1 MFVEDIAAFLATE
14 EFATLATIGAATVPG
29 IFDNAY
35 QDVLSIVPGSQM
47 IFLCATA
54 KVASVVVGD
63 SVTIDSTAYRIAEI
77 QPDGTGMTRLLLK

>member
-1 MFVEDIAAFLATE
+1 MFVEDITAFLATE
-14 EFATLATIGAATVPG
+14 EFATLATIGATTVPG
-29 IFDNAY
+29 IFDDAY
-35 QDVLSIVPGSQM
+35 QDVLGIVPGSQM

-54 KVASVVVGD
+54 SVASVAVGD